1 MAIKLKTLK
10 LPFGV
15 SCPLFTLRFV
25 VARSNK
31 VLSLSYHLME
41 ALLSRSVIKVKTS
54 IVESI
59 VIYLVSGNFSLI
71 NKSAL
76 YLSVAHLKLSVRS
89 GWFSKYHFFVRSA
102 WEATDNE
109 DANLRSY
116 SGGSPVGFFNLAAS
130 TKIFH
135 QSHNPDSFYWFIPI
149 PVILFFKSSTS
160 GWTEDLLGG
169 WRIVGI

>member
-15 SCPLFTLRFV
+15 SCLVFTLRFV

-71 NKSAL
+71 NKSVL

-89 GWFSKYHFFVRSA
+89 G
-102 WEATDNE
+102 
-109 DANLRSY
+109 
-116 SGGSPVGFFNLAAS
+116 
-130 TKIFH
+130 
-135 QSHNPDSFYWFIPI
+135 
-149 PVILFFKSSTS
+149 
-160 GWTEDLLGG
+160 
-169 WRIVGI
+169 